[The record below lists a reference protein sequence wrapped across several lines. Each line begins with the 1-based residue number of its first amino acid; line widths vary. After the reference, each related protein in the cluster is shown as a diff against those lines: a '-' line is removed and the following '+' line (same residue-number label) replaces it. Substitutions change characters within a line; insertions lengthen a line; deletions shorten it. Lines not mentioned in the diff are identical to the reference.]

1 LSLHWQ
7 MCVCLCAFVRVC
19 MCMCACVGGNSGRI
33 NTKRGYDATGT
44 STFEPD
50 KRLFFN
56 QKELTVQIDAYLT
69 NHGSKKVRKPKTI
82 ERYLRVATHYFSFVS
97 NELKITGPSI
107 QLDCQAL
114 VEPSRQTKYMQTLSA
129 KTAKTNAGDFFLE
142 LRKFLLYSLPLEKP
156 YKEFRSIL
164 LSLDSHTKDQQ

>member
-97 NELKITGPSI
+97 NELKITGP
-107 QLDCQAL
+107 
-114 VEPSRQTKYMQTLSA
+114 YMQTLSA
-129 KTAKTNAGDFFLE
+129 KTAKTNAGDFFLV